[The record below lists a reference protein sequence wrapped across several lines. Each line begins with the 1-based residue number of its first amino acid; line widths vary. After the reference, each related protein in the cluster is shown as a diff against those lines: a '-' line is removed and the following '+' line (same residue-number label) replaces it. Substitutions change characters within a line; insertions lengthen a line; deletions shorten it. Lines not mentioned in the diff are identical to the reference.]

1 MDIFIWS
8 FYYFLNRMKKDK
20 SYYDILEVE
29 KDATEKEIKLAYRR
43 LAKKYHPDLN
53 KTNPNAKDK
62 FIEIKNAYDTLIDPE
77 KRKIYDQLG
86 YAPQNIDFGDIFQ
99 RYNFRH
105 IREIL
110 KEIFGQN
117 NSYYN
122 KPPPEGMYI

>member
-1 MDIFIWS
+1 
-8 FYYFLNRMKKDK
+8 MKKDK

-62 FIEIKNAYDTLIDPE
+62 FIEIKNAYDTLIDPQ

-86 YAPQNIDFGDIFQ
+86 YTPQNIDFSDMFQ
-99 RYNFRH
+99 RYDFRN

-117 NSYYN
+117 KSNYN